1 MVYANIVNLE
11 FTMLYTSMSVV
22 FCFAWAQNGETLTL
36 TPEKQTL
43 STFKIRLKT
52 FIFDKA
58 YS

>member
-22 FCFAWAQNGETLTL
+22 FCIAWAQKGETLTL

-43 STFKIRLKT
+43 STF
-52 FIFDKA
+52 
-58 YS
+58 